1 MPGQIKLITVDF
13 SHRLQ
18 QLRPNLGTHFNG
30 TCQLLATKSYQNTL
44 PLIINMLKLQQ
55 TTEHL
60 SGLWIF
66 GFGLGFWLSTPL
78 FFLARLCN
86 LLDASWSCQLLVC
99 VANLLPIQ
107 VQWFF
112 YTQKKKNSSPKKSL
126 NLVSKQR
133 SRRWLRWVTINSY

>member
-66 GFGLGFWLSTPL
+66 CFGLGFWLSTPL
-78 FFLARLCN
+78 FFFSGQTLQLVGRFLKLPVVSLCGQPAAN
-86 LLDASWSCQLLVC
+86 TSSMILLH
-99 VANLLPIQ
+99 P
-107 VQWFF
+107 
-112 YTQKKKNSSPKKSL
+112 KKKEFKP
-126 NLVSKQR
+126 
-133 SRRWLRWVTINSY
+133 